1 MTNHNVQDIRRDVPV
16 LSSDSL
22 TGTAVKNARGE
33 DLGHIEELMLD
44 INNGR
49 IAYAVLSFGG
59 ILGIGDKLFAVPWN
73 ALQVDTHNEKI
84 ILDVSKERLEE
95 APGFDK
101 DDWPHT
107 AAHSWLSD
115 VYDYYGHNYYGHTN
129 GGQRQD
135 VR

>member
-1 MTNHNVQDIRRDVPV
+1 MTNHNVQDMRRDVPV

-22 TGTAVKNARGE
+22 TGTTVKNAQGE

-44 INNGR
+44 MDNGQV
-49 IAYAVLSFGG
+49 AYAVLSFGG

-73 ALQVDTHNEKI
+73 ALQVDTRNEKI

-101 DDWPHT
+101 DNWPRT
-107 AAHSWLSD
+107 AEHSWLSD
-115 VYDYYGHNYYGHTN
+115 VYDYYGHTYA
-129 GGQRQD
+129 GQRQP